1 MAIEH
6 ESSVLTPRLDISRL
20 VSSDGHMAADM
31 NHGGE
36 ISISSEFNHEKLSS
50 AKAILPGD
58 SGPSI
63 PQLLHRVSNEANQ
76 CLNII
81 LSQFDPFRFLSEHV
95 TGAFRRSFNVHCS
108 VITGV
113 KYAEFV
119 AEKHRAKLTLQ
130 RKAWRRRILGGE
142 EPTFG
147 AQRRSL
153 AAISC
158 QPRDTTVHRATLRAS
173 ANSRIFVITSGP
185 STRSGSLA
193 APSRSSRAARAPP
206 SASRLPCR
214 VLFPPP
220 PTSLLSTAIGA
231 RHEEGRSNNIECRVV
246 WSL

>member
-1 MAIEH
+1 MQENRASKRARNQNPIFH
-6 ESSVLTPRLDISRL
+6 IPRLNSNL
-20 VSSDGHMAADM
+20 S
-31 NHGGE
+31 GGE
-36 ISISSEFNHEKLSS
+36 KLPLES
-50 AKAILPGD
+50 
-58 SGPSI
+58 
-63 PQLLHRVSNEANQ
+63 HRFSK
-76 CLNII
+76 
-81 LSQFDPFRFLSEHV
+81 
-95 TGAFRRSFNVHCS
+95 
-108 VITGV
+108 V

-119 AEKHRAKLTLQ
+119 AEKHRAKLSLH

-153 AAISC
+153 EAISC

-173 ANSRIFVITSGP
+173 ANSRIFVTTSGP
-185 STRSGSLA
+185 STTSGSLA

-231 RHEEGRSNNIECRVV
+231 RHEEERSNNIEGRVV